1 MNTIYID
8 SQNGYSRICIVEEG
22 RLVEY
27 YDNNGSSG
35 LLGNIYRGRVVNVL
49 QGMEAAFIDIGVE
62 KNAYL
67 YVRDTVVDGKRAG
80 SSKVS
85 ISNILTKGQDI
96 IVQVIKEPLGEKGP
110 KVTMNISIAGRYMV
124 LTPYTG
130 KVSISKKIRD
140 DEVLDRLKEFG
151 RQEMKDG
158 LGIILRTASENAE
171 LDVLKGEYRFLT
183 EEFQKIEAEKNFLPT
198 PKLIYSELNTVSK
211 VIRDYFNVS
220 NTNIIVNDKKLYNEI
235 KGNRDLS
242 EFDIE
247 KILKYTPSFDM
258 DYDMNIQMDMKEA
271 FSRRVDLKSG
281 GYIAIDETEALTA
294 IDVNTGRYTGVH
306 GFPETILKTN
316 LEAAEE
322 IAKHLRLRDIGGIIV
337 VDFIDM
343 KESKDMDL
351 VVEKLKTLFKRD
363 KNKPIVVDVTK
374 LGLVEIVR
382 KKNRPTL
389 DKRVSIICPV
399 CGGRGRIREN
409 EA

>member
-8 SQNGYSRICIVEEG
+8 SQNGYPRICIVEEG

-80 SSKVS
+80 SRKVS

-124 LTPYTG
+124 LTPYTS

-140 DEVLDRLKEFG
+140 DEILDRLKEFG
-151 RQEMKDG
+151 RGEMKDG

-171 LDVLKGEYRFLT
+171 LDALKGEYRFLT
-183 EEFQKIEAEKNFLPT
+183 EEFQKIESEKNFLPT

-211 VIRDYFNVS
+211 VIRDYFNVY

-247 KILKYTPSFDM
+247 KILKYIPSFDM

-322 IAKHLRLRDIGGIIV
+322 IARHLRLRDIGGIIV